1 MRKMV
6 IALIFVLPLVFV
18 FIIFSSLNVV
28 SLNVN
33 VSANGIRIKR
43 EDIEDLD
50 EFDNLYID
58 IAEHKTHV
66 LTATVMPENATNA
79 KYTLVS
85 SDPDTVE
92 VDDKGNISAKREGEA
107 VITATSNDGNYSDSI
122 TVIATSTKAYDF
134 GVSLF
139 SKMDEEQ
146 SDLLTSVENGYK
158 AKVATGLYGYTLRA
172 DPADI
177 VADIVVDGN
186 SAAVIDEISKQIL
199 LPFTGSVSIKF
210 TLPDG
215 ANGKIEKTVNLDV
228 DRPESAGSGILVNGV
243 EGENTVFIDESAV
256 SASFYVESSSAPVFT
271 ESSQYS
277 AEVEALGSHR
287 YKVNVTFA
295 QTDGEP
301 FAINFTAGKQ
311 SAQVR
316 FSFEQFDFNID
327 SNMPTESNGG
337 VIISSIYRGSAAVF
351 TAIPLVSAQ
360 NVTFNWTSSDNSVVL
375 KNAQTEQVTVTASKP
390 DAFTLTIT
398 ASRDGAVLV
407 QKEINITVVT
417 KIISITVTGIPKNVD
432 LASHYTIGGKTYNQ
446 NGELGTTD
454 FPVKV
459 ITYGG
464 TTRVDGFNDVE
475 WETSSDA
482 LSVSRQNGA
491 FSLSAVGTGEVTITF
506 YWRGNDM
513 FGKNVRASYTVNV
526 VSDGV
531 EVSTYS
537 QLKKAAE
544 SGEKIVLKNDIML
557 GTDDEGKPLS
567 INERGEI
574 LSGQRTTSTYN
585 TEWYQTS
592 SDFADQNARN
602 EAKKITYAMEFKNNV
617 YGNGYTINS
626 EYFSRA
632 VDGTG
637 NPAFNIYREPL
648 YFVKYKNMASVAG
661 QDNCAFLVRTNG
673 VTLYGVN
680 LLGCLDSSLYKDGAY
695 NLNNLNHVGTVLE
708 VNASVNLINCRIR
721 NGRNVVRAYG
731 GNNNGEN
738 YMVNALN
745 PSQTCEN
752 ERIMVNIDGCI
763 LSQGREF
770 ILKIGANRAL
780 RAQSSNSPE
789 PAFTNAQGAA
799 YQTSDGKPQS
809 NNYNLLN
816 DSYFYDHYVLTD
828 VTLKNSVLETSGLF
842 AVGVE
847 SNFAGVMLA
856 QGYNGDY
863 SAFTTEWQKSGG
875 TSFASVLRLEGDVR
889 MYEWK
894 DLSLIDSSTLIE
906 SPSGALN
913 EWLKLDI
920 NAMFNYVY
928 STNEELYGGLIHTE
942 NGKQYAHG
950 GIAFYGGGI
959 NYSQLSMENLNADI
973 ADLKQ
978 FNINISVLKDASQGN
993 LQNEGNLLPKAAGT
1007 RDFRFYIYGA
1017 DSKNFGYN
1025 RQKEDEAN
1033 GNKYKGVSP
1042 VNIFVG

>member
-18 FIIFSSLNVV
+18 FIIFSSVNVV

-43 EDIEDLD
+43 EDIEELD

-66 LTATVMPENATNA
+66 LTATVMPENVTNT
-79 KYTLVS
+79 KYTLTS
-85 SDPDTVE
+85 SNPETVE
-92 VDDKGNISAKREGEA
+92 VDDNGNITAKHEGEA

-122 TVIATSTKAYDF
+122 NVIATSTKAYDF
-134 GVSLF
+134 GVSVF
-139 SKMDEEQ
+139 SKTDEEQ
-146 SDLLTSVENGYK
+146 ADILTSVENGYK
-158 AKVATGLYGYTLRA
+158 AQVSTGLYGYTLRA

-177 VADIVVDGN
+177 VADISVEGN
-186 SAAVIDEISKQIL
+186 SAAVIDDISKQIL
-199 LPFTGSVSIKF
+199 LPFTGSVTIKF
-210 TLPDG
+210 TLADG
-215 ANGKIEKTVNLDV
+215 ANGKIEKTVNLNV
-228 DRPESAGSGILVNGV
+228 VRPESSENGVLINGV
-243 EGENTVFIDESAV
+243 EDENTVFIEESAV
-256 SASFYVESSSAPVFT
+256 SATFYVESSSAPVFT

-277 AEVEALGSHR
+277 AEVEALGSRR
-287 YKVNVTFA
+287 YKVNVSFT

-301 FAINFTAGKQ
+301 FAIKFTAGRQ

-327 SNMPTESNGG
+327 SNMPTESDGG
-337 VIISSIYRGSAAVF
+337 VILSSVYRGSAAVF
-351 TAIPLVSAQ
+351 TAIPLVAAQ

-375 KNAQTEQVTVTASKP
+375 KNAQTGQVTVTASKP
-390 DAFTLTIT
+390 DKFTLTIT

-417 KIISITVTGIPKNVD
+417 KITAITVTGIPKNVD
-432 LASHYTIGGKTYNQ
+432 LASHYTIGGKAYNQ
-446 NGELGTTD
+446 NGELGQSN
-454 FPVKV
+454 FPVKI

-464 TTRVDGFNDVE
+464 TARVDGFNDID
-475 WETSSDA
+475 WETSSDVLA
-482 LSVSRQNGA
+482 VSRQNGA

-506 YWRGNDM
+506 YWRGNSL
-513 FGKNVRASYTVNV
+513 FGKNVRASHTVNV

-531 EVSTYS
+531 EVSTYA
-537 QLKKAAE
+537 QLKKAAAA
-544 SGEKIVLKNDIML
+544 GEKIVLKNNIML
-557 GTDDEGKPLS
+557 GANDEGEPLP

-574 LSGQRTTSTYN
+574 LANQRITSTYN
-585 TEWYQTS
+585 TEWYKNS
-592 SDFADQNARN
+592 ADFPDENARN
-602 EAKKITYAMEFKNNV
+602 EAKKTTYAIEFKNNV
-617 YGNGYTINS
+617 YGNGYTLNA
-626 EYFSRA
+626 EYFSHA
-632 VDGTG
+632 LDGTG
-637 NPAFNIYREPL
+637 NPTFNIYRDPL
-648 YFVKYKNMASVAG
+648 YFVKYRDMASVAG
-661 QDNCAFLVRTNG
+661 QDNCAFLVRTDG
-673 VTLYGVN
+673 VTFYGVN

-695 NLNNLNHVGTVLE
+695 DLNNLNHVGTVLE
-708 VNASVNLINCRIR
+708 INSSVNLINCRIR

-731 GNNNGEN
+731 GNKDGTN
-738 YMVNALN
+738 YMINFLN
-745 PSQTCEN
+745 PSQTCES

-770 ILKIGANRAL
+770 ILKIGTNRAL
-780 RAQSSNSPE
+780 RAQSASKPE

-799 YQTSDGKPQS
+799 YQTSDGKPKS

-816 DSYFYDHYVLTD
+816 DGYFYDHYVLTD

-847 SNFAGVMLA
+847 SNFAGEMLA

-863 SAFTTEWQKSGG
+863 SGVTTEWQNSGG
-875 TSFASVLRLEGDVR
+875 TSFASVLRLQGDVR

-906 SPSGALN
+906 SPTGVLK

-920 NAMFNYVY
+920 NAMFNFVY

-959 NYSQLSMENLNADI
+959 NYSQLSMENLNPDI

-978 FNINISVLKDASQGN
+978 FNINISVLKDAPGSN
-993 LQNEGNLLPKAAGT
+993 LQSEGRLLPKAAGT
-1007 RDFRFYIYGA
+1007 HDFRFYIYGA
-1017 DSKNFGYN
+1017 DSKNFGFE
-1025 RQKEDEAN
+1025 RQQADETN
-1033 GNKYKGVSP
+1033 GSKYTGIAP
-1042 VNIFVG
+1042 VNMFAD